1 MQHNL
6 TAFAYDKR
14 GRLLSIGR
22 NSYVKSHPVQA
33 RFAKKC
39 GHPQKIYLHAEI
51 DALIKART
59 KVHRLVVVRI
69 KADGN
74 YGSAK
79 PCAVCQQAISFFGVA
94 SVTHS

>member
-6 TAFAYDKR
+6 TAFAYNKR
-14 GRLLSIGR
+14 GKLLSIGK
-22 NSYVKSHPVQA
+22 NSYVKSHPIQA
-33 RFAKKC
+33 RFAKRS
-39 GHPQKIYLHAEI
+39 GQPQKIYLHAEI

-59 KVHRLVVVRI
+59 KVYRLVVVRI

-79 PCAVCQQAISFFGVA
+79 PCAVCQQAISFFDVA
-94 SVTHS
+94 SVEHS